1 MSRTIKKDRY
11 NKKSKWI
18 KELMYKCRCEYCLN
32 LKYTLRK
39 QNQIM
44 TYGQMIATIQCYIH
58 HKKNVEVQIN
68 LPRNVGEI
76 KKMQQMYL
84 IASAYLNS

>member
-1 MSRTIKKDRY
+1 
-11 NKKSKWI
+11 
-18 KELMYKCRCEYCLN
+18 
-32 LKYTLRK
+32 
-39 QNQIM
+39 M

-58 HKKNVEVQIN
+58 HKKSIEVVIN
-68 LPRNVGEI
+68 LPRNIGEI